1 MIKIYTAKEKIKKK
15 KLSFLNKNISYSVV
29 LYSNSFNSFEPY
41 NNNNINIKYSSNN
54 STIETKKNYDNDIG
68 SKDIF
73 VVNDL
78 LGKKTKIIFN
88 TIKQT
93 EKKPTFFTTKYMP
106 KKEDIL
112 RENKSKEE
120 KKNIC
125 HKNNLFQTYKY
136 FYLDEQKKGH
146 WRKMDI

>member
-1 MIKIYTAKEKIKKK
+1 MIKIYTAKEKIKKQ

-93 EKKPTFFTTKYMP
+93 EKKTDFFHNQIYA
-106 KKEDIL
+106 KKRRYI
-112 RENKSKEE
+112 K
-120 KKNIC
+120 
-125 HKNNLFQTYKY
+125 
-136 FYLDEQKKGH
+136 
-146 WRKMDI
+146 RK